1 MFPFK
6 IHGTKFPLFRLAFS
20 LNPFSLA
27 RARALAKL
35 LKQTRPYLDSM
46 NHCHCTFL
54 DWSSGKNHFSVQLAR
69 VFNPGETTA
78 RYPI

>member
-27 RARALAKL
+27 RARWEVTQADPSILRQNESLPLHFLGLELQAKI
-35 LKQTRPYLDSM
+35 
-46 NHCHCTFL
+46 TFL
-54 DWSSGKNHFSVQLAR
+54 YSWLGF
-69 VFNPGETTA
+69 
-78 RYPI
+78 

>member
-27 RARALAKL
+27 RA
-35 LKQTRPYLDSM
+35 
-46 NHCHCTFL
+46 
-54 DWSSGKNHFSVQLAR
+54 LAR
-69 VFNPGETTA
+69 EVTQADPSILRQHESLPLHFLGLELGQKSLFCTA
-78 RYPI
+78 G

>member
-27 RARALAKL
+27 RAREVTQADPSILRQHESLPLHFLGLELRQKSL
-35 LKQTRPYLDSM
+35 F
-46 NHCHCTFL
+46 CTA
-54 DWSSGKNHFSVQLAR
+54 G
-69 VFNPGETTA
+69 
-78 RYPI
+78 